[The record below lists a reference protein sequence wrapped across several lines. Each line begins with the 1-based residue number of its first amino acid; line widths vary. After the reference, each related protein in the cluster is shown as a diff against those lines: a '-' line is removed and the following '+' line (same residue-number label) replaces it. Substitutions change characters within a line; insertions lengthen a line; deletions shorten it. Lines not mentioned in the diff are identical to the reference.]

1 MSQVQ
6 FGDAIKNGF
15 QNYANFRGVA
25 SRSDFWY
32 WTLFTVIVSVGT
44 SFIDT
49 AIGLAIG
56 MENFTLINTLAAL
69 ALMLPGLAV
78 AVRRF
83 HDAGFSAWWYSIPQV
98 ATLLVLIWFMV
109 ALITFI
115 FENMSSLLDP
125 AALQEWLVAISDPNS
140 TAAGDFAYLLVAS
153 NVLPSFLALLLIGF
167 ATFVFNIIIYVLPSR
182 SVEAGNRHN
191 KPQVAPFTIAG

>member
-1 MSQVQ
+1 MQ

-25 SRSDFWY
+25 SRSEFWY

-98 ATLLVLIWFMV
+98 ATLLVLIWFVV
-109 ALITFI
+109 ALVNFI

-140 TAAGDFAYLLVAS
+140 TAAGDFAYMLVAS
-153 NVLPSFLALLLIGF
+153 NVLPSFLALVLIGF

>member
-1 MSQVQ
+1 MQ

-25 SRSDFWY
+25 SRSEFWY
-32 WTLFTVIVSVGT
+32 WTLFTVLVSLGT
-44 SFIDT
+44 SIVDS
-49 AIGLAIG
+49 AIGLALD
-56 MENFTLINTLAAL
+56 MQTFTLVNTLSAFAL
-69 ALMLPGLAV
+69 LLPGLAV

-98 ATLLVLIWFMV
+98 ATLIVLMWFMI

-125 AALQEWLVAISDPNS
+125 AALEAWLISIADPSS
-140 TAAGDFAYLLVAS
+140 TAAGDFAYMLVAS
-153 NVLPSFLALLLIGF
+153 NVLPSFIALLLVGLG
-167 ATFVFNIIIYVLPSR
+167 TFVFNIVIYVLPTR

>member
-1 MSQVQ
+1 MQ

-25 SRSDFWY
+25 SRSEFWY

-115 FENMSSLLDP
+115 FESMSSLLDP

-140 TAAGDFAYLLVAS
+140 TAAGDFAYMLVAS